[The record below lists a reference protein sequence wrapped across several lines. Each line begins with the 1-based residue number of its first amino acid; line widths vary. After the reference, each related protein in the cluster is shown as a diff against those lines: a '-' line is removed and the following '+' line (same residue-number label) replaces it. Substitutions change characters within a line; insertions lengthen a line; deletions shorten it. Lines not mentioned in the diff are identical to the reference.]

1 MFVHHHANLIR
12 APQSV
17 VMKLLHK
24 VHKSTYI
31 PQTVYKYLSHMYVGT
46 IRTDEIKVLGQK
58 IYNKKINYVFQKQNH
73 KFTSICLN
81 YSKPP
86 RFSYLKKFQLMTG
99 KMNCLIIWEISIFK
113 GGKKQ
118 RREKQTEYFLKL
130 VIKTSIDYVN
140 WYFFKLMGHKVL
152 EISVLYRDDKE
163 ADLQRKQNMS

>member
-1 MFVHHHANLIR
+1 
-12 APQSV
+12 
-17 VMKLLHK
+17 
-24 VHKSTYI
+24 
-31 PQTVYKYLSHMYVGT
+31 
-46 IRTDEIKVLGQK
+46 
-58 IYNKKINYVFQKQNH
+58 
-73 KFTSICLN
+73 
-81 YSKPP
+81 
-86 RFSYLKKFQLMTG
+86 MTG

>member
-1 MFVHHHANLIR
+1 
-12 APQSV
+12 
-17 VMKLLHK
+17 MKLLHK
-24 VHKSTYI
+24 VYKSTYT
-31 PQTVYKYLSHMYVGT
+31 PQTAYKYLSHTYVGT

-86 RFSYLKKFQLMTG
+86 RFSYFKKFQLMTG

-118 RREKQTEYFLKL
+118 GRKKQTQNTFLSWLSKHQL
-130 VIKTSIDYVN
+130 I
-140 WYFFKLMGHKVL
+140 M
-152 EISVLYRDDKE
+152 
-163 ADLQRKQNMS
+163 